1 MYGFNHR
8 QHSSIIKMK
17 QMIDSNKFGNIL
29 WARGR
34 YGKSVSK
41 DFMKTGDRILLIL
54 VEEY

>member
-1 MYGFNHR
+1 
-8 QHSSIIKMK
+8 MK

-54 VEEY
+54 WRNTNRSRHTYA